1 MGCKQKTDIILLME
15 ITLINKFV
23 HTHKILTSDYLWQND
38 KIM

>member
-1 MGCKQKTDIILLME
+1 MGYNQKTDIILLVE

-23 HTHKILTSDYLWQND
+23 HTQKILTSDYVWQND